1 MKNLC
6 FEQLKS
12 LSVEQIKRAL
22 QSEDNSPTGCDVTSD
37 MTSSASNQTQTPA
50 VISVSGT
57 SKEANQSVKR
67 ETQVPA
73 SQSKKRDD
81 RKKDEDKD
89 TFIEK
94 KQKECDKITCKMEGT
109 KDTFPEKKEKERK
122 KDTRTSSLSSSQ
134 RETEEIAVQLTGGS
148 GREEEKR
155 LSKQTRPAKER
166 DTATK
171 GRNTS
176 KESLRISKQMKER
189 EATTE
194 RHGATKEDAPFR
206 FSKQIR
212 LTKER
217 DTTMEEGDASLK
229 QTKEKD
235 TITEG
240 PYTSREDTPL
250 ENKSVVTS
258 PKMMQQKKSVD
269 QEENVKKDKDSS
281 NVELIEKE
289 SVTKVAVHT
298 DEVEASCDSEDKD
311 DLDMGV
317 SEVDAAELIEM
328 ELRRRALESVLKNIS
343 NNSQPTKPK
352 DQTFVPSSSASI
364 SEEDSPLEVF
374 VSVSDMETLECGN
387 HSGSGE
393 IQSPSTVKP
402 MNSEPE
408 GEPHVSGT
416 SGVKGETGTLDLGEL
431 LEMKLREKAL
441 QSMIVKRRNRNSKQ

>member
-1 MKNLC
+1 M
-6 FEQLKS
+6 
-12 LSVEQIKRAL
+12 SVEQIKRAL
-22 QSEDNSPTGCDVTSD
+22 QSEDNSPTGRDVTSD

-50 VISVSGT
+50 AISVSGT

-67 ETQVPA
+67 DTQVPA

-81 RKKDEDKD
+81 RKKDKDKD

-94 KQKECDKITCKMEGT
+94 KQKECDDSKMDGT
-109 KDTFPEKKEKERK
+109 KDTFPGKKEKERQ

-134 RETEEIAVQLTGGS
+134 RESEEIAVQLTGGS

-155 LSKQTRPAKER
+155 LSKQTRPAKDR

-171 GRNTS
+171 GRDAS
-176 KESLRISKQMKER
+176 KESLRVSKQVKGR

-194 RHGATKEDAPFR
+194 RRGATKDDASFR

-212 LTKER
+212 RTKER
-217 DTTMEEGDASLK
+217 DTTTEEGDASLK

-240 PYTSREDTPL
+240 PYTRDDTPL
-250 ENKSVVTS
+250 EKKSVVTS
-258 PKMMQQKKSVD
+258 PKMVQQKKSVH
-269 QEENVKKDKDSS
+269 QEEKVKKHKDSS
-281 NVELIEKE
+281 NVELIEQE

-298 DEVEASCDSEDKD
+298 DEAEASCDSEDKD

-364 SEEDSPLEVF
+364 SEEDCPLEVF

-393 IQSPSTVKP
+393 IPSPSTGKP

-408 GEPHVSGT
+408 GEPPVSGT

-441 QSMIVKRRNRNSKQ
+441 QSMIVKRRNRNSTQ